1 MAQDCRRSA
10 KSQSFALRHPPE
22 ISSRAA
28 EIAKGDTTM
37 TPDEMKNANEPL
49 KKADNRFDANYWKE
63 LEELEAKHGC
73 LAGRLP
79 AEVTKTEKG

>member
-1 MAQDCRRSA
+1 
-10 KSQSFALRHPPE
+10 
-22 ISSRAA
+22 
-28 EIAKGDTTM
+28 M